1 MLAPHFSKSILFT
14 ATRSLRGT
22 HFAAWTTA
30 VAPYPKR
37 KESCFKHCLILEMQ
51 IKTSKLYRWLPEAHI
66 APFCLAIFLRR
77 QPPFCLATRRQCFT
91 LTGWDCHW
99 VTHWVGQ
106 EVLAKRKGPGNEF
119 ESKRTAAQ
127 AYASTFNGCNGSMR
141 IGSYNKSGV
150 VSYFS
155 YIWITKT
162 MFVNNNSK

>member
-14 ATRSLRGT
+14 ATRSLRGM

-51 IKTSKLYRWLPEAHI
+51 IKTSKLYRWLLEAHI

-77 QPPFCLATRRQCFT
+77 QPPFCLATRRQCFI
-91 LTGWDCHW
+91 LTGWDCQW

-119 ESKRTAAQ
+119 ESKGNLTQ
-127 AYASTFNGCNGSMR
+127 AHSMDQCALDL
-141 IGSYNKSGV
+141 
-150 VSYFS
+150 
-155 YIWITKT
+155 ITKVVLCHT
-162 MFVNNNSK
+162 SLTFE

>member
-14 ATRSLRGT
+14 ATRSLRGM

-37 KESCFKHCLILEMQ
+37 KESSFKHCLILEMQ

-77 QPPFCLATRRQCFT
+77 QPPFCLARRRQCFT
-91 LTGWDCHW
+91 HTGWDFHR

-119 ESKRTAAQ
+119 ESKRTADRPKLTQ
-127 AYASTFNGCNGSMR
+127 AHSMDQCALDL
-141 IGSYNKSGV
+141 
-150 VSYFS
+150 
-155 YIWITKT
+155 ITKVVLCHT
-162 MFVNNNSK
+162 SLTFE

>member
-14 ATRSLRGT
+14 ATRSLRGM

-51 IKTSKLYRWLPEAHI
+51 IKTSKLYRWLLEAHI

-91 LTGWDCHW
+91 LTGWDCHQ

-119 ESKRTAAQ
+119 ESKGTADPSLRKHIQWINAHWILQ
-127 AYASTFNGCNGSMR
+127 QKWCCVILLLHLN
-141 IGSYNKSGV
+141 NK
-150 VSYFS
+150 
-155 YIWITKT
+155 
-162 MFVNNNSK
+162 NNVCKQ

>member
-91 LTGWDCHW
+91 LTRWDCHW

-119 ESKRTAAQ
+119 ENKRTADPSLRKHIQWINAHWWCCVILLLHL
-127 AYASTFNGCNGSMR
+127 N
-141 IGSYNKSGV
+141 NK
-150 VSYFS
+150 
-155 YIWITKT
+155 
-162 MFVNNNSK
+162 NNVCKQ

>member
-77 QPPFCLATRRQCFT
+77 QPPFCLATRTVFYSYGVGLSLGDSL
-91 LTGWDCHW
+91 LTGWDRRFW
-99 VTHWVGQ
+99 LN
-106 EVLAKRKGPGNEF
+106 EKVLGTSLKVNEQRRKLTQAHSMDTMDQCALDLTTKVMLYHTSLTF
-119 ESKRTAAQ
+119 E
-127 AYASTFNGCNGSMR
+127 
-141 IGSYNKSGV
+141 
-150 VSYFS
+150 
-155 YIWITKT
+155 
-162 MFVNNNSK
+162 

>member
-14 ATRSLRGT
+14 ATRSLRGM

-119 ESKRTAAQ
+119 ESKRTVDA
-127 AYASTFNGCNGSMR
+127 NLRNGSMR
-141 IGSYNKSGV
+141 IGSYNKSTSGV

-162 MFVNNNSK
+162 MLVNNNSK